1 MFERAFEDYPTY
13 MIDILNNVA
22 IAWSKES
29 HLTRLHSLL
38 GNRNFV
44 LLMALAVGLLWGRG
58 AQWTR
63 GLVLPALILI
73 MTISTAGVTGSGLRT
88 FGSLFRPAIAGIV
101 MNYLILGAFLLGLS
115 VLLIRDGEL
124 RVGFALIAAVPP
136 AVAVI
141 PFTFF
146 LEGNTAFSLVGM
158 IGAHLGALVLMP
170 LIILMFSGA
179 DFVSPSGLAIV
190 MVELVFVPLIVSR
203 ILIRTGLS
211 SRLDPVKGAIT
222 NWGFF
227 LVVYTIVGLNRE
239 TMLRHPWSL
248 MPVALIAVAST
259 FLLGWGIERTGRFFR
274 IEKKTITS
282 LVLLGTLKNYGVAGG
297 MALALFSEKTS
308 VPSTVASV
316 FMIIYFIWL
325 EFNRRRTGP

>member
-1 MFERAFEDYPTY
+1 
-13 MIDILNNVA
+13 
-22 IAWSKES
+22 
-29 HLTRLHSLL
+29 
-38 GNRNFV
+38 
-44 LLMALAVGLLWGRG
+44 MALALGLLWGRG
-58 AQWTR
+58 AQWIRELIVPT
-63 GLVLPALILI
+63 LILI
-73 MTISTAGVTGSGLRT
+73 MTISTMGVTESGFRSLR
-88 FGSLFRPAIAGIV
+88 FLFRPAVAGIV
-101 MNYLILGAFLLGLS
+101 MNYLILGALLLGLS
-115 VLLIRDGEL
+115 ALLIRDEEL

-146 LEGNTAFSLVGM
+146 LDGNTAFSLVGM
-158 IGAHLGALVLMP
+158 IGAHLGGLVLMP

-179 DFVSPSGLAIV
+179 DFVSPSRLTIV
-190 MVELVFVPLIVSR
+190 MVELIFVPLIVSR

-211 SRLDPVKGAIT
+211 SRLDPVKGVIT

-274 IEKKTITS
+274 IEEKTLTS

-325 EFNRRRTGP
+325 ESKKRHTDQ

>member
-1 MFERAFEDYPTY
+1 
-13 MIDILNNVA
+13 
-22 IAWSKES
+22 
-29 HLTRLHSLL
+29 
-38 GNRNFV
+38 
-44 LLMALAVGLLWGRG
+44 MALALGLLWGRG
-58 AQWTR
+58 AQWIRELIVPT
-63 GLVLPALILI
+63 LILI
-73 MTISTAGVTGSGLRT
+73 MTISTMGVTESGFRSLR
-88 FGSLFRPAIAGIV
+88 FLFRPAVAGIV
-101 MNYLILGAFLLGLS
+101 MNYLILGALLLGLS
-115 VLLIRDGEL
+115 ALLIRDEEL

-146 LEGNTAFSLVGM
+146 LDGNTAFSLVGM
-158 IGAHLGALVLMP
+158 IGAHLGGLVLMP

-179 DFVSPSGLAIV
+179 DFVSPSRLTIV
-190 MVELVFVPLIVSR
+190 MVELIFVPLIVSR

-211 SRLDPVKGAIT
+211 SRLDPVKGVIT

-274 IEKKTITS
+274 IEEKTLTS

-308 VPSTVASV
+308 IPSTVASV

-325 EFNRRRTGP
+325 EFKKRHTDQ

>member
-1 MFERAFEDYPTY
+1 MLLSPGVRSSPD
-13 MIDILNNVA
+13 
-22 IAWSKES
+22 
-29 HLTRLHSLL
+29 RLHSLL
-38 GNRNFV
+38 KNRNV
-44 LLMALAVGLLWGRG
+44 ILLMALALGLLWGRG
-58 AQWTR
+58 AQWIRELIVPT
-63 GLVLPALILI
+63 LILI
-73 MTISTAGVTGSGLRT
+73 MTISTMGVTESEFRSLR
-88 FGSLFRPAIAGIV
+88 FLFRPAVAGIV
-101 MNYLILGAFLLGLS
+101 MNYLILGALLLGLS
-115 VLLIRDGEL
+115 ALLIRDEEL

-146 LEGNTAFSLVGM
+146 LDGNTAFSLVGM
-158 IGAHLGALVLMP
+158 IGAHLGGLVLMP

-179 DFVSPSGLAIV
+179 DFVSPSRLTIV
-190 MVELVFVPLIVSR
+190 MVELIFVPLIVSR

-211 SRLDPVKGAIT
+211 SRLDPVKGVIT

-274 IEKKTITS
+274 IEEKTLTS

-325 EFNRRRTGP
+325 EFKKRHTDQ